1 MVRATSE
8 RAGEDGE
15 SARRE
20 QDPGACSP
28 AEPFDALYQ
37 EMRRLAR
44 VLMAGQHATHT
55 LQATALANEAF
66 LRIADQVEK
75 LQERSMQ
82 EAMDYLADAM
92 RSVLVDHARAKG
104 AKKRGADMVEIPLES
119 SLASIEGPSLDVL
132 AVHELLDRLEK
143 DDPVAGRIVKLRFF
157 VGLTTQEIARTLD
170 VTENQVEYDW
180 RLAKTWLLAHL
191 DREER

>member
-1 MVRATSE
+1 MVSATRE
-8 RAGEDGE
+8 HAGEDGE
-15 SARRE
+15 SAPRE
-20 QDPGACSP
+20 QDSGASSS
-28 AEPFDALYQ
+28 AEPFHSLYQ

-44 VLMAGQHATHT
+44 VLMAGQHASHT

-75 LQERSMQ
+75 LQAQSVQ
-82 EAMDYLADAM
+82 VAMDYLADAM

-104 AKKRGADMVEIPLES
+104 AKKRGADMVRVPLES
-119 SLASIEGPSLDVL
+119 SLASVDGPSLDVL
-132 AVHELLDRLEK
+132 AVHELLERLEK
-143 DDPVAGRIVKLRFF
+143 DDPVAARIVKLRFF

-170 VTENQVEYDW
+170 LTENQVEYDW
-180 RLAKTWLLAHL
+180 RLAKTWLLAHM